1 MDGGAW
7 WATVHGNAKSRT
19 RLSES
24 LDVIMAA
31 YSMLD
36 ADKYYENKSRKKV
49 RIWKWEEG
57 QIAVQNRMV
66 SVGFMEEVDI
76 RAKILR

>member
-1 MDGGAW
+1 M
-7 WATVHGNAKSRT
+7 ATYRIQILISTMTTKVEKSSKRN
-19 RLSES
+19 L
-24 LDVIMAA
+24 
-31 YSMLD
+31 
-36 ADKYYENKSRKKV
+36 KV
-49 RIWKWEEG
+49 GRG

>member
-1 MDGGAW
+1 
-7 WATVHGNAKSRT
+7 
-19 RLSES
+19 
-24 LDVIMAA
+24 
-31 YSMLD
+31 MLD

-76 RAKILR
+76 RAKILRWGR